1 MKKHQHLNWT
11 FFFSLGIALVAIPF
25 GLVQAVDTA
34 IVLDPNFPTAA
45 TLPPTVPD
53 PNTGGTIQPINQ
65 NNGQAAGNNL
75 FYSFNQFNIGSGD
88 TAYFNFTQNW
98 ENVITR
104 VTGGAVSFI
113 DGTLRVGGNREV
125 GGTPADAIAGATT
138 ITNAAKN
145 FFFINPSGITFGP
158 GSVVDVPGSFYASTA
173 STLNFSDGS
182 SFRADGTQ
190 PSVISASSPVSFG
203 FLGNETGALVLNQ
216 AKVQVFND
224 ETLALVGHDISID
237 NSTVGMVDLT
247 IAQTGFTPLGL
258 PDPNAMNRFTDRR
271 PLFIDG
277 IQLLVLANHSQ
288 NNVPIDTTGIKA
300 LGNQMDGN
308 INISNT
314 NLINAGGDAEEI
326 TFIRGGDITLN
337 NASVV
342 SSNYGDD
349 CGGFCGSFTG
359 NEKITGISGIDVL
372 AKGALTLNNGHIVT
386 ETSFSPV
393 NPTSS
398 DDAINIQANSLL
410 MNNGSSIS
418 SRSLNVGNITP
429 SYIPAGIIPVL
440 YPVNPKAGNININV
454 NTDFV
459 AKGGSSILSSTETFG
474 NAGEIKLTAGSITLD
489 NASIKSESL
498 SNTNGLTGYVNDG
511 HNSIYDPNRAQ
522 QDFYLDYNRFVPNQ
536 PNPYVNAI
544 PALQTTTYNAGDA
557 GKVTLTATSGD
568 IKLANGSTVSTD
580 IHSGTVNSGTAG
592 ISLTANSGA
601 ITIDRSAISSATS
614 GDANA
619 GDINLAANS
628 PLQMS
633 NNSSITTDSL
643 GVNGAKLGNSG
654 AISITSQTA
663 TMDTG
668 SVISS
673 SSKSLGSAGQI
684 SVNTTNGIALTNSS
698 ISTDVQNGT
707 QSSQTGK
714 IALNAQAGAITL
726 DGSTVSSTTSG
737 DANAGDIVLSA
748 SGPLQLSN
756 NAKITTD
763 SSGAKLGNSGAIAVN
778 AKALTMDTGVISS
791 SSKSLGSAGQITV
804 NTPDGIALTN
814 SSIST
819 DVQNGTQSS
828 QTGKIALN
836 AQAGAI
842 TLDGSTV
849 SSTTSGD
856 ANAGDIVLTAS
867 DLLQLSNNA
876 KITTDSSGAKLGNS
890 GAIAVTAK
898 ALSMNTGVISS
909 SSKSLGSAGQI
920 SVNTANGIALT
931 NSSISTDVQ
940 NGTQSSQTG
949 KIALNAQA
957 GAITM
962 DGSTVSSTTSGD
974 ANAGDINLVASGL
987 LQMSNGS
994 KITTDSLGD
1003 SSKLGNSGV
1012 ISIASKDLTMN
1023 TGSLISSST
1032 NSLGNAGTVTINT
1045 GFLNIQGLGAIPIS
1059 QLGHYVEPNF
1069 TGIRSTA
1076 NAGSGGQTGFIDIL
1090 ARNNMMLT
1098 NGAQISISNKAN
1110 VANTSSLVPTHIN
1123 IVTPN
1128 LTMTNSQIVAD
1139 SSGNVDAG
1147 DINITFTDTLYM
1159 DPSAIST
1166 LANNGNGG
1174 NIVINGGNMFWLQDS
1189 AITTSVLGLQGNG
1202 GNIDI
1207 KSDYLIMDSGFI
1219 QANTAAQ
1226 GASGGTV
1233 NINVN
1238 TLIPSGSLLFVGG
1251 NSPFR
1256 FQPYSGINVIQAAAP
1271 NGVKG
1276 QINSTSPQ
1284 LNLSGTLANLILQS
1298 FDQNVLSRDLCAIGD
1313 SSSLSQSGKGG
1324 LRRRAKEPLLSN
1336 AF

>member
-511 HNSIYDPNRAQ
+511 HNSIYDPTRTQ
-522 QDFYLDYNRFVPNQ
+522 KSFYISYDRSIPIQNQ
-536 PNPYVNAI
+536 PNPYANAT

-654 AISITSQTA
+654 AISITSQAA

-778 AKALTMDTGVISS
+778 AKALTMNTGVISS

-828 QTGKIALN
+828 QTGKI
-836 AQAGAI
+836 
-842 TLDGSTV
+842 S
-849 SSTTSGD
+849 
-856 ANAGDIVLTAS
+856 
-867 DLLQLSNNA
+867 
-876 KITTDSSGAKLGNS
+876 
-890 GAIAVTAK
+890 
-898 ALSMNTGVISS
+898 
-909 SSKSLGSAGQI
+909 
-920 SVNTANGIALT
+920 
-931 NSSISTDVQ
+931 
-940 NGTQSSQTG
+940 
-949 KIALNAQA
+949 LNAQA

-1003 SSKLGNSGV
+1003 SSKIGNSGV
-1012 ISIASKDLTMN
+1012 ISIASKDLMMN

-1045 GFLNIQGLGAIPIS
+1045 GLLNIQGLGAIPIS

-1098 NGAQISISNKAN
+1098 NGAQISISNKAT
-1110 VANTSSLVPTHIN
+1110 VANTSSLVPTYIN
-1123 IVTPN
+1123 ILTPN

-1139 SSGNVDAG
+1139 SSGNVDASN
-1147 DINITFTDTLYM
+1147 INITFTDTLYM

>member
-1 MKKHQHLNWT
+1 MKNCIYFLAIVAITIFHFSMAQAVTTAINVDSTLGANQTINNAGGVYAITEANGKPDAQSGNTNL
-11 FFFSLGIALVAIPF
+11 FFSFSTFNVG
-25 GLVQAVDTA
+25 
-34 IVLDPNFPTAA
+34 
-45 TLPPTVPD
+45 
-53 PNTGGTIQPINQ
+53 
-65 NNGQAAGNNL
+65 AGNTA
-75 FYSFNQFNIGSGD
+75 SFDLTNS
-88 TAYFNFTQNW
+88 W
-98 ENVITR
+98 SNVVTR
-104 VTGGAVSFI
+104 VTGGAASTI
-113 DGTLRVGGNREV
+113 DGTLKVNTALGGW
-125 GGTPADAIAGATT
+125 AD
-138 ITNAAKN
+138 N

-173 STLNFSDGS
+173 SILNFKDGT

-190 PSVISASSPVSFG
+190 PSGLSAADPVSFG
-203 FLGNETGALVLNQ
+203 FLGNETGALNLNNTRIQ
-216 AKVQVFND
+216 LFD
-224 ETLALVGHDISID
+224 DTRLELVGHDINI
-237 NSTVGMVDLT
+237 NTST
-247 IAQTGFTPLGL
+247 LGQVNL
-258 PDPNAMNRFTDRR
+258 VANGYSPYH
-271 PLFIDG
+271 IDG
-277 IQLLVLANHSQ
+277 IQMLLLATHSQ
-288 NNVPIDTTGIKA
+288 TAGTVDLDGQKA
-300 LGNQMDGN
+300 TIPLNGD
-308 INISNT
+308 INIANT
-314 NLINAGGDAEEI
+314 TLLNAGGDAEEI
-326 TFIRGGDITLN
+326 QFVRGGNISLS
-337 NASVV
+337 NAHIISD
-342 SSNYGDD
+342 NYGDD
-349 CGGFCGSFTG
+349 CGGFCSSSDPL
-359 NEKITGISGIDVL
+359 NIPLSGIDIT
-372 AKGALTLNNGHIVT
+372 ATGKLTLDNVSSIES
-386 ETSFSPV
+386 ETSFNPV
-393 NPTSS
+393 GN
-398 DDAINIQANSLL
+398 INIQAQSLL
-410 MNNGSSIS
+410 LDNNSKITTSSINS
-418 SRSLNVGNITP
+418 THINYL
-429 SYIPAGIIPVL
+429 PAGTIPV
-440 YPVNPKAGNININV
+440 PNPINPLAGNINIMVAN
-454 NTDFV
+454 DFV

-474 NAGEIKLTAGSITLD
+474 NAGHINITAGSVALD
-489 NASIKSESL
+489 NASIKSEST
-498 SNTNGLTGYVNDG
+498 SNSNSLLGYNTDSNGNILYTANTLDFTNLY
-511 HNSIYDPNRAQ
+511 SSS
-522 QDFYLDYNRFVPNQ
+522 NQ
-536 PNPYVNAI
+536 LV
-544 PALQTTTYNAGDA
+544 
-557 GKVTLTATSGD
+557 TATHNVGD
-568 IKLANGSTVSTD
+568 
-580 IHSGTVNSGTAG
+580 
-592 ISLTANSGA
+592 
-601 ITIDRSAISSATS
+601 
-614 GDANA
+614 
-619 GDINLAANS
+619 
-628 PLQMS
+628 
-633 NNSSITTDSL
+633 
-643 GVNGAKLGNSG
+643 
-654 AISITSQTA
+654 
-663 TMDTG
+663 
-668 SVISS
+668 
-673 SSKSLGSAGQI
+673 
-684 SVNTTNGIALTNSS
+684 
-698 ISTDVQNGT
+698 
-707 QSSQTGK
+707 
-714 IALNAQAGAITL
+714 
-726 DGSTVSSTTSG
+726 
-737 DANAGDIVLSA
+737 
-748 SGPLQLSN
+748 
-756 NAKITTD
+756 
-763 SSGAKLGNSGAIAVN
+763 
-778 AKALTMDTGVISS
+778 
-791 SSKSLGSAGQITV
+791 AGQITL
-804 NTPDGIALTN
+804 NTTSSIALVNN
-814 SSIST
+814 SLIST
-819 DVQNGTQSS
+819 NIQSGTQASEL
-828 QTGKIALN
+828 GKIALN

-867 DLLQLSNNA
+867 DPLQLSNNA

-898 ALSMNTGVISS
+898 ALTMNTGVISS

-920 SVNTANGIALT
+920 TVNTPDGIALS

-957 GAITM
+957 GAITL

-1045 GFLNIQGLGAIPIS
+1045 GLLNIQGLGAIPIS

-1110 VANTSSLVPTHIN
+1110 VTNPSSLVPTHIN
-1123 IVTPN
+1123 IVTPS

-1324 LRRRAKEPLLSN
+1324 LRRRAKDPLLSN